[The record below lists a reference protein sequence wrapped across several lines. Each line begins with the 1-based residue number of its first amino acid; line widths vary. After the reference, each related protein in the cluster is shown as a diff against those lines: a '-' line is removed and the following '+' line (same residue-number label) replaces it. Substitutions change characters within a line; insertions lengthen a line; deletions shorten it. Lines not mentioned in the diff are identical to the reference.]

1 MTLELG
7 SSFLILSM
15 WDVQPLMPLIALA
28 APTLGPL
35 CPSCPKQVHLPSV
48 FHTDQDDILK
58 EYKVD
63 APMPDHLLA
72 RGLTHFRKKDIRSSL
87 DATRRRSSPAM
98 RDFSGTM
105 E

>member
-7 SSFLILSM
+7 SSFLILSV

-28 APTLGPL
+28 APPLGPL

-48 FHTDQDDILK
+48 FHTNQDDILK

-63 APMPDHLLA
+63 VPMPDHWLA
-72 RGLTHFRKKDIRSSL
+72 RGLTHF
-87 DATRRRSSPAM
+87 
-98 RDFSGTM
+98 
-105 E
+105 

>member
-7 SSFLILSM
+7 SSFLILSV
-15 WDVQPLMPLIALA
+15 WDVQPLTLLIALA
-28 APTLGPL
+28 APPLGPL
-35 CPSCPKQVHLPSV
+35 CPSCLKQVHLPSV

-63 APMPDHLLA
+63 TPMHDHLLA
-72 RGLTHFRKKDIRSSL
+72 RGLTHFQKKDVRSSL
-87 DATRRRSSPAM
+87 DATQKRSSPAI
-98 RDFSGTM
+98 RDFSGAM